1 MLRAPAVL
9 LAILALLGG
18 CQREEIVGGKPRPNP
33 VTGIVSL
40 APGVTDCIFK
50 VGMASMIRGR
60 TASCDLSYGLQQ
72 AQVVVRGTT
81 PDYEAI
87 VRLQPSLVVYDA
99 SLYSKAEI
107 DKLKELGLRT
117 LALDANTVDGLV
129 EFLYELGKATG
140 AESNASN
147 LADKILAAKAT
158 AQGQAVT
165 PAPKVT
171 VLLPGQGNYAAG
183 TDSFFADVVRSAGGE
198 PVGPPGKSFVPA
210 SSEQL
215 LRAAPDVVFVPG
227 GKGKGVL
234 DDPQLRTLP
243 AVRNRQVY
251 EIDENTIMRVSTR
264 IETIIEP
271 MSNLLRKARRG

>member
-1 MLRAPAVL
+1 MLRPSAVL
-9 LAILALLGG
+9 IAALALAGG
-18 CQREEIVGGKPRPNP
+18 CQQQEIVGGKPRPYR
-33 VTGIVSL
+33 VESIVSL

-50 VGMASMIRGR
+50 VGMASLIRGR
-60 TASCDLSYGLQQ
+60 TASCELSYGLRD

-87 VRLQPSLVVYDA
+87 VRLKPSLVVYDA
-99 SLYSKAEI
+99 TLYSQAET

-117 LALDANTVDGLV
+117 LALDANTVEGLV
-129 EFLYELGKATG
+129 AFLYELGKATG

-147 LADKILAAKAT
+147 LADKILAARAT
-158 AQGQAVT
+158 AQGQAVS
-165 PAPKVT
+165 PPPKVA

-183 TDSFFADVVRSAGGE
+183 TDSFIADVVRSAGGE
-198 PVGPPGKSFVPA
+198 PVGPPGKAFVPA

-215 LRAAPDVVFVPG
+215 VRAAPDVVFVPG
-227 GKGKGVL
+227 KKGQGVL
-234 DDPQLRTLP
+234 DDPQLKTLP
-243 AVRNRQVY
+243 AVRNKQVY
-251 EIDENTIMRVSTR
+251 EIDENTILRVSTR